1 MKVYVLDANAL
12 YRFLMNQPG
21 AELVERLFKQ
31 ARDANSSLLISVV
44 NWGEVYYN
52 IACKRGFQQAR
63 EFMARVRLLPLT
75 VIAADEPSTETAAR
89 LKAGYG
95 LPYADCFA
103 AAAAGQENVLVTA
116 DVKDFKKVPWL
127 QVLALPRHL
136 S

>member
-1 MKVYVLDANAL
+1 MKAHVLDANAL

-21 AELVERLFKQ
+21 ADVVEDLLKR
-31 ARDANSSLLISVV
+31 ARDADGAVLLSVI

-52 IACKRGFQQAR
+52 IALKKGFAETQ
-63 EFMARVRLLPLT
+63 EFMGRVRLLPLRI
-75 VIAADEPSTETAAR
+75 VSADEQVTEAAAK

-103 AAAAGQENVLVTA
+103 AAVTGKSNILVTA
-116 DVKDFKKVPWL
+116 DVKDFKKISWL
-127 QVLALPRHL
+127 QILPLPQHR